1 MQMDDLKLVGR
12 THFRKSN
19 TEDKGWQ
26 WFWATMTADEVDTVG
41 VGGEGYDNLQDAIN
55 GLLSQQGIPDWQQ
68 GESLPATYRL
78 EKIDEHHH
86 VIFKFA
92 KTQK

>member
-26 WFWATMTADEVDTVG
+26 WFWTTMTADEVNAVG
-41 VGGEGYDNLQDAIN
+41 VGAEGYDNLNGAIN
-55 GLLSQQGIPDWQQ
+55 GYLSQQG
-68 GESLPATYRL
+68 LPEWEPGWALPTGYRL
-78 EKIDEHHH
+78 EKIDEQHY
-86 VIFKFA
+86 VMIKFA